1 MFTDCNKIRVFFK
14 IIISQSYHT
23 LCKIK
28 VLIWWRIHVW
38 RYFKSIVIDF
48 KFIIDPLSKINLL
61 PFQLVVPREPPL
73 PSQKL
78 FTSLYRMRCQKTE
91 SSSKLLMSRATTS
104 TPSGPRSCQW
114 TFFDQIIRDVCFL
127 YIIQYLACDT
137 APVILDFSFSHRL
150 ASRNTAVYS
159 LSDIAPRP
167 FLATAL
173 SRLMNIHT

>member
-1 MFTDCNKIRVFFK
+1 MFTNCNKIRVFFK

-38 RYFKSIVIDF
+38 RYFKNIVIDF

-78 FTSLYRMRCQKTE
+78 FTSLYRMRCQKP
-91 SSSKLLMSRATTS
+91 SPLLNCWCLEPRRPHRRVLGLANGRFLTKSFETFAFCTS
-104 TPSGPRSCQW
+104 YNIW
-114 TFFDQIIRDVCFL
+114 
-127 YIIQYLACDT
+127 
-137 APVILDFSFSHRL
+137 PVIQLL
-150 ASRNTAVYS
+150 
-159 LSDIAPRP
+159 
-167 FLATAL
+167 
-173 SRLMNIHT
+173 